1 MSIEVS
7 TWAELEACFADNTDV
22 DIKLI
27 ADIDLNNEYPQG
39 VTGFTFIG
47 TKDFTID
54 GEYTENGVKKRH
66 IIRNLRTNMTTPAPI
81 FKQSAGTPATGVDY
95 HCIIKN
101 IDFQNLILAG
111 TNFFEVN
118 DAYKIAVN
126 NCRFTGSRTGTAYF
140 MKKNGSY
147 QGSSLTNCSFDLPW
161 KGAGQS
167 DLSPISLIY
176 TIGMSVN
183 AGVTSFLQ
191 ANYCRFVEKYTG
203 WILPTD
209 LRYDTTGRYYSFSGI
224 KLNGC
229 RVEGETIVPTFLCY
243 SDDFAYYSPFFMK
256 QIASYV
262 SPSQNVF
269 DVKIT
274 CKDNH
279 SSGTLVNKL
288 CYGAFNGVV
297 SDTAVNE
304 SNTAIPLEDYNSSKY
319 YFDKESSTCPN
330 PIIASAAQMK
340 DSDWLAAQGFDIIT

>member
-7 TWAELEACFADNTDV
+7 TWAELEACFTDNTAA

-39 VTGFTFIG
+39 VTGFTYNASKVVI
-47 TKDFTID
+47 ID
-54 GEYTENGVKKRH
+54 GEYIENGVKKRH
-66 IIRNLRTNMTTPAPI
+66 IIRNLRTNMTTPQTI
-81 FKQSAGTPATGVDY
+81 FKQSSGSATNDGT
-95 HCIIKN
+95 ILKN

-111 TNFFEVN
+111 ANFLESS
-118 DAYKIAVN
+118 DSYKMTVN

-140 MKKNGSY
+140 MKKGSY
-147 QGSSLTNCSFDLPW
+147 SNASLTNCSFDLPW

-167 DLSPISLIY
+167 DLAPISLIY
-176 TIGMSVN
+176 AQGISAN
-183 AGVTSFLQ
+183 AGASSYLQ

-203 WILPTD
+203 WILPTN
-209 LRYDTTGRYYSFSGI
+209 LRYDSPGRYYSFSAI

-229 RVEGETIVPTFLCY
+229 RVEGETTVPTFICY
-243 SDDFAYYSPFFMK
+243 DDNYAYYSPFFYK
-256 QIASYV
+256 QFASYL

-269 DVKIT
+269 DIRIT
-274 CKDNH
+274 CKDMH

-288 CYGAFNGVV
+288 CYGAFNGVI

-304 SNTAIPLEDYNSSKY
+304 SNVGIPLEDYNGTKY

-340 DSDWLAAQGFDIIT
+340 NSAWLQSQGFDIV